1 MKKEDS
7 EKIDFRYNLKVYF
20 DIVKKYKLMIL
31 ALILLIIVGESV
43 GVLNKFL
50 FKIVAD
56 RGAEFFSGE
65 LMRDG
70 FVNSLLVV
78 AAVFIVSVFLGSV
91 SNWFYI
97 HIINRIEGNSIADL
111 KRKFFTYIIHLHYG
125 FHTSNKTGSLISRL
139 IRGGG
144 AMERLTDV
152 LVFNFIPLIFSVIL
166 VGGAIFYFDPVSAV
180 VLLATIIVFIGYS
193 VIIEEMQK
201 KYSILANDSDDME
214 KGSISDIFTN
224 IDSIKHFGKENRVK
238 ALYRK
243 LSETTKLNAI
253 KNWDFYNW
261 MSSGQRF
268 IIGIGTFFLIYF
280 SINKFLDGNLTVG
293 TLVFLYTSF
302 IGLTGP
308 LHMFVN
314 GIRGFYRSM
323 AAFQSLFKYGKIE
336 NEIKDRLNAKKLV
349 IKRGAIEFRGLS
361 FGYKN
366 NLFSNFNLD
375 IPEGKRIALVG
386 HSGSGKTTLVRLLY
400 RLYDVKKGEILID
413 GKNINEF
420 QQESLRSEL
429 SIVPQECVLFDD
441 TIYNNILFSNTNA
454 KRGAVIKAMKSAQLY
469 SIVNTFPNRE
479 KTIVGERGV
488 KLSGGEKQRVS
499 IARAIL
505 ADKRVLVLDE
515 PTSSLDS
522 KTESEIQNALN
533 ILMKDRTTIIIA
545 HRLSTIMNSDLIVV
559 MEKGKIVQKGTH
571 SQLIKKKGVYKE
583 LWELQK
589 GGYIR

>member
-31 ALILLIIVGESV
+31 VLILLIIVGESV

-280 SINKFLDGNLTVG
+280 SINKF
-293 TLVFLYTSF
+293 
-302 IGLTGP
+302 
-308 LHMFVN
+308 
-314 GIRGFYRSM
+314 RSK
-323 AAFQSLFKYGKIE
+323 FHK
-336 NEIKDRLNAKKLV
+336 NCNRL
-349 IKRGAIEFRGLS
+349 
-361 FGYKN
+361 
-366 NLFSNFNLD
+366 
-375 IPEGKRIALVG
+375 
-386 HSGSGKTTLVRLLY
+386 
-400 RLYDVKKGEILID
+400 
-413 GKNINEF
+413 
-420 QQESLRSEL
+420 
-429 SIVPQECVLFDD
+429 
-441 TIYNNILFSNTNA
+441 
-454 KRGAVIKAMKSAQLY
+454 
-469 SIVNTFPNRE
+469 
-479 KTIVGERGV
+479 
-488 KLSGGEKQRVS
+488 
-499 IARAIL
+499 
-505 ADKRVLVLDE
+505 
-515 PTSSLDS
+515 
-522 KTESEIQNALN
+522 
-533 ILMKDRTTIIIA
+533 
-545 HRLSTIMNSDLIVV
+545 
-559 MEKGKIVQKGTH
+559 
-571 SQLIKKKGVYKE
+571 
-583 LWELQK
+583 
-589 GGYIR
+589 